1 MANKATVKLQAD
13 PAQLRGLYAAM
24 RQMDD
29 ASKTTLKNEVTS
41 ISAWSAAEI
50 RSNASASPF
59 PAQAEK
65 VAMTVRENK
74 DRIPNVTIGGSR
86 KVTSTRAEAGF
97 LLFGAEFGGP
107 SPFPNGGRRF
117 PYRSANGGRAGY
129 WIFPK
134 LKQIQPELTRRWK
147 SSVER
152 LVIAPWGRNG

>member
-1 MANKATVKLQAD
+1 MATKATVKFSAD
-13 PAQLRGLYAAM
+13 PAQLRSLYAAM

-50 RSNASASPF
+50 AANASNSPY
-59 PAQAEK
+59 PAQSQR
-65 VAMTVRENK
+65 VAMTIRANK
-74 DRIPNVTIGGSR
+74 DRIPNVTVGGSR
-86 KVTSTRAEAGF
+86 RVTSTRIEAGY
-97 LLFGAEFGGP
+97 LLFGSEFGGP
-107 SPFPNGGRRF
+107 APFGNGGRRF
-117 PYRSANGGRAGY
+117 AYRSGNGGRAGY

>member
-13 PAQLRGLYAAM
+13 PAQLRSLYAAM
-24 RQMDD
+24 KQMDD
-29 ASKTTLKNEVTS
+29 ASKTTLKNEVTA
-41 ISAWSAAEI
+41 ISAWSASEI
-50 RSNASASPF
+50 ASNASASPF
-59 PAQAEK
+59 PSQAER
-65 VAMTVRENK
+65 VAMTIRANK
-74 DRIPNVTIGGSR
+74 DRVPNVTVGGSR
-86 KVTSTRAEAGF
+86 RVTSTRVEAGY
-97 LLFGAEFGGP
+97 LLFGSEFGGP

-117 PYRSANGGRAGY
+117 PYRSGNGGKAGY